1 MIIAVLKETADYE
14 RRVALTPP
22 AAQKL
27 TADGTK
33 IKMEKGAGKA
43 AGFADKEYENAG
55 VEIAEDAAAALKGA
69 SLLFKIR
76 APSAEE
82 TKRLPDGLTVIADFR
97 TFVPDWE
104 LIKNRRFSLFAL
116 ERIPRISR
124 AQDMDILSSQDNLAG
139 YKAAIEAVNMLNRAV
154 PMMTT
159 AAGSV
164 MPAKI
169 LVVGIGVA
177 GLQAIATAKRLGAVV
192 FAHDIRPE
200 TREQAESLGAR
211 FVEPERLNETIAEAD
226 VVITAAGSPPRAPIL
241 FKQKEIDLLKAGSV
255 LIDVSGNVEGP
266 GSPET
271 FTTENGAVVTVDR
284 QMASLLPDTA
294 SRLFANNLCN
304 FFRLLGSGPAAGQ
317 TPDFADDV
325 INRTCICWQG
335 EKRE

>member
-241 FKQKEIDLLKAGSV
+241 FKQKEIGLLKAGSV
-255 LIDVSGNVEGP
+255 LIL
-266 GSPET
+266 
-271 FTTENGAVVTVDR
+271 
-284 QMASLLPDTA
+284 SL
-294 SRLFANNLCN
+294 
-304 FFRLLGSGPAAGQ
+304 
-317 TPDFADDV
+317 
-325 INRTCICWQG
+325 IHI
-335 EKRE
+335 

>member
-1 MIIAVLKETADYE
+1 
-14 RRVALTPP
+14 
-22 AAQKL
+22 
-27 TADGTK
+27 
-33 IKMEKGAGKA
+33 
-43 AGFADKEYENAG
+43 
-55 VEIAEDAAAALKGA
+55 
-69 SLLFKIR
+69 
-76 APSAEE
+76 
-82 TKRLPDGLTVIADFR
+82 
-97 TFVPDWE
+97 
-104 LIKNRRFSLFAL
+104 
-116 ERIPRISR
+116 
-124 AQDMDILSSQDNLAG
+124 
-139 YKAAIEAVNMLNRAV
+139 
-154 PMMTT
+154 
-159 AAGSV
+159 

-241 FKQKEIDLLKAGSV
+241 FKQKEIGLLKAGSV

>member
-1 MIIAVLKETADYE
+1 
-14 RRVALTPP
+14 
-22 AAQKL
+22 
-27 TADGTK
+27 
-33 IKMEKGAGKA
+33 
-43 AGFADKEYENAG
+43 
-55 VEIAEDAAAALKGA
+55 
-69 SLLFKIR
+69 
-76 APSAEE
+76 
-82 TKRLPDGLTVIADFR
+82 
-97 TFVPDWE
+97 
-104 LIKNRRFSLFAL
+104 
-116 ERIPRISR
+116 
-124 AQDMDILSSQDNLAG
+124 MDILSSQDNLAG

-177 GLQAIATAKRLGAVV
+177 GLQAIATAKGWAPSSLPTTSGRKPANRRNPRRPLCRTGTLERNDCRSGRRHYRRRIA
-192 FAHDIRPE
+192 APGTDIVQ
-200 TREQAESLGAR
+200 T
-211 FVEPERLNETIAEAD
+211 
-226 VVITAAGSPPRAPIL
+226 
-241 FKQKEIDLLKAGSV
+241 KEIGLLKAGSV

-317 TPDFADDV
+317 TPILPTTSSTAPAFAG
-325 INRTCICWQG
+325 R
-335 EKRE
+335 EKKGVSHE

>member
-226 VVITAAGSPPRAPIL
+226 VVITAAG
-241 FKQKEIDLLKAGSV
+241 
-255 LIDVSGNVEGP
+255 
-266 GSPET
+266 
-271 FTTENGAVVTVDR
+271 
-284 QMASLLPDTA
+284 
-294 SRLFANNLCN
+294 
-304 FFRLLGSGPAAGQ
+304 
-317 TPDFADDV
+317 
-325 INRTCICWQG
+325 
-335 EKRE
+335 

>member
-1 MIIAVLKETADYE
+1 M
-14 RRVALTPP
+14 
-22 AAQKL
+22 
-27 TADGTK
+27 
-33 IKMEKGAGKA
+33 
-43 AGFADKEYENAG
+43 
-55 VEIAEDAAAALKGA
+55 
-69 SLLFKIR
+69 
-76 APSAEE
+76 
-82 TKRLPDGLTVIADFR
+82 IADFR

-241 FKQKEIDLLKAGSV
+241 FKQKEIGLLKAGSV
-255 LIDVSGNVEGP
+255 LIDGFRQRRGTRFAGNLYHRKRCRRYRRQANGVAFARYRQPAVCQQSLQLFPSARQRSGRRPNPRFCRRRHQPHLHLLAGRKKGVSHE
-266 GSPET
+266 
-271 FTTENGAVVTVDR
+271 
-284 QMASLLPDTA
+284 
-294 SRLFANNLCN
+294 
-304 FFRLLGSGPAAGQ
+304 
-317 TPDFADDV
+317 
-325 INRTCICWQG
+325 
-335 EKRE
+335 